1 VPVLNVDDSIV
12 EWSEIGMSKEDHD
25 ISIVRMI
32 DYDLDEIY
40 GWLWFFLYYLM
51 IQVTNNGSRGDPL

>member
-12 EWSEIGMSKEDHD
+12 EWSEIRMSKEDHD

-40 GWLWFFLYYLM
+40 G
-51 IQVTNNGSRGDPL
+51 